1 MEILT
6 PDWPAPVTVQS
17 AISTRIGGFSTKPW
31 GSLNLAFH
39 VGDDSLRVEEN
50 WAQLTRQLLT
60 KQLEIPPSPQ
70 LLNQVHGTDLVEALH
85 EGLVPTADGCFSH
98 KRGRACVV
106 MTADCLP
113 ILLCNTAGTEV
124 AAVHA
129 GWRGLAAGIV
139 SHAMSCFSSPPNQLM
154 AYLGPAISQ
163 KYFEVGAEVR
173 QAFLTDCFRR
183 NSKSKV
189 TNCFSKVK
197 SNFHEGGPHVDNS
210 ADKWMA
216 DLYGLAR
223 IALNEAGVDQIY
235 GGDFCT
241 YEDTRRFYSYRR
253 DGQTGRMA
261 SLIWIS

>member
-1 MEILT
+1 MDILT

-17 AISTRIGGFSTKPW
+17 AITTRVGGFSCKPW
-31 GSLNLAFH
+31 DSLNLAFH
-39 VGDDSLRVEEN
+39 VGDDTQRVAQN
-50 WAQLTRQLLT
+50 WAQLARQLKL
-60 KQLEIPPSPQ
+60 PPSPQ
-70 LLNQVHGTDLVEALH
+70 LLNQVHGTDLVEALC
-85 EGLVPTADGCFSH
+85 ERQVPTADGCFSH
-98 KRGRACVV
+98 QRGQACVV

-113 ILLCNTAGTEV
+113 ILLCNTAGNEV

-139 SHAMSCFSSPPNQLM
+139 SHAISYFSSPPNQLM

-163 KYFEVGAEVR
+163 KHFEVGAEVR
-173 QAFLTDCFRR
+173 QAFLSDSFHR
-183 NSKSKV
+183 NSTSKV
-189 TNCFSKVK
+189 TNCFSK
-197 SNFHEGGPHVDNS
+197 SEGDSHQGDFCEGEPHVDS
-210 ADKWMA
+210 RADKWMA

-223 IALNEAGVDQIY
+223 IALNEAGVDQVY